1 MILLIEPD
9 KAIRKKLCD
18 LLSRERIIGVDSVQQ
33 TLEMILKFKN
43 NINVIIANI
52 RLLRKILSNQIIFRL
67 CEKLSLKTPPIV
79 GFYKKNDEEIKKEFE
94 KNNKQ
99 YKLIEYNE
107 KDYSFPGQY
116 IQAIKE
122 VYPELTADIEKA
134 REVWL
139 KEKETED
146 LVDLRKWFEEEDFL
160 EIIKNLKIGKP
171 GKDTEHIIPSI
182 EEMTAEKTV
191 EKKEEIEEINKE
203 KNYKKMYFELK
214 KKHDELLRYVKE
226 LIDSIKDTNN

>member
-1 MILLIEPD
+1 MQNM
-9 KAIRKKLCD
+9 K
-18 LLSRERIIGVDSVQQ
+18 IGV
-33 TLEMILKFKN
+33 IG
-43 NINVIIANI
+43 
-52 RLLRKILSNQIIFRL
+52 
-67 CEKLSLKTPPIV
+67 V
-79 GFYKKNDEEIKKEFE
+79 GFVGELHTRTLSEM
-94 KNNKQ
+94 
-99 YKLIEYNE
+99 
-107 KDYSFPGQY
+107 PGV
-116 IQAIKE
+116 E
-122 VYPELTADIEKA
+122 VVGVADADVEKA

-160 EIIKNLKIGKP
+160 EIMENLKIGKP

>member
-18 LLSRERIIGVDSVQQ
+18 LLSRERIIDIDSVQQ
-33 TLEMILKFKN
+33 TLEMVLKFKN
-43 NINVIIANI
+43 NLDVIIANI
-52 RLLRKILSNQIIFRL
+52 RLLRKILSNQILFRL
-67 CEKLSLKTPPIV
+67 CQKLSIKTPPIV
-79 GFYKKNDEEIKKEFE
+79 GFYKKNDEKIKKEFE

-107 KDYSFPGQY
+107 KDYSFPVQY

-146 LVDLRKWFEEEDFL
+146 LVDLRKWLEEESFL
-160 EIIKNLKIGKP
+160 EAIENSKIGKP

-182 EEMTAEKTV
+182 EEMTVEKTV

-226 LIDSIKDTNN
+226 LLDSIKDTDN